1 MKDYSVIVLYL
12 ILCLYGK
19 YKKSKVSLQKS
30 LLRKYIISYNIIVMI
45 MNMYVLYSRSIDVF
59 LLTKYIELNDTFIML
74 MRKSYRQVT
83 YTHLYHHSSSLLLVS
98 MLKDNPDKRIEM
110 GIMMNGCIHMLL
122 YMYYILS
129 FGMRINKKKYL
140 WWSYY
145 LTHMHLTQFLYNT
158 YSCMSMDTYLS
169 LVGFLHQMSLFV
181 LYGSFF
187 YERDKRRRTN

>member
-1 MKDYSVIVLYL
+1 MKNLVVIVLYL

-19 YKKSKVSLQKS
+19 YKRFKVSLKKS

-59 LLTKYIELNDTFIML
+59 LLTKYTELNDTIIML
-74 MRKSYRQVT
+74 LRNSYKQIT
-83 YTHLYHHSSSLLLVS
+83 YTHLYHHSSSLLFVS
-98 MLKDNPDKRIEM
+98 MLRENPDKRIEM
-110 GIMMNGCIHMLL
+110 GMMINGGIHMLL

-158 YSCMSMDTYLS
+158 YNCMSMDTNLS
-169 LVGFLHQMSLFV
+169 KVGFWHQMSLFL
-181 LYGSFF
+181 LYGRFF